1 MQSSSFSDLL
11 ATGSDGS
18 PGSGNPLIL
27 FAMLLL
33 AGYACGEGLRRLGL
47 PRLTGYIVLGLV
59 IGDSGFGWL
68 DITSRAS
75 LRLFVDVGLALLLL
89 ELGQRI
95 DLQWMRR
102 ERWLWV
108 IAIGEIGLTWL
119 MAFTALTW
127 FDFSRAEAAFLAA
140 VVVSTSPVVVMF
152 MTREEGADGQVSNRV
167 LALSALNSLAAF
179 VGATILLPLLRYER
193 EGGGLAEIGHLLLRP
208 TWLLFGSFA
217 LGIAVFALFR
227 FCARWFGKTANAQ
240 FVLAMGMVILAV
252 GISHTL
258 ELSVLCAMLTIGL
271 LVKNADPSRR
281 IRHIE
286 FGVTSEVL
294 CVILF
299 IVAGASAHFT
309 GTPGVLAAATALIAA
324 RFAAKLIPV
333 YAISPLTPLG
343 FSRAGLLGIALAP
356 LSGFTALVLVDPSSA
371 AFADS
376 GRLIAVFLTAVAI
389 LEIAGPI
396 LVQFAFRRARESHV
410 VEEV

>member
-1 MQSSSFSDLL
+1 MYSSSFPDLP
-11 ATGSDGS
+11 ATGFDGG
-18 PGSGNPLIL
+18 PWSGNPLIL
-27 FAMLLL
+27 FATLLL

-68 DITSRAS
+68 DMTSRAS

-119 MAFTALTW
+119 LAFTALTW

-179 VGATILLPLLRYER
+179 VGATVLLPLLRYER

-208 TWLLFGSFA
+208 TWLLFGSFM

-227 FCARWFGKTANAQ
+227 FCARWFGKTAHAQ
-240 FVLAMGMVILAV
+240 FVLAMGMVILTV
-252 GISHTL
+252 GIAHAL

-299 IVAGASAHFT
+299 IVAGASARFT
-309 GTPGVLAAATALIAA
+309 GTPGILAAATALIAA
-324 RFAAKLIPV
+324 RFVAKLIPV

-343 FSRAGLLGIALAP
+343 MSRAGLLGIALAP

-389 LEIAGPI
+389 LEIVGPL
-396 LVQFAFRRARESHV
+396 LVQFAFRRARESHA
-410 VEEV
+410 VEES

>member
-1 MQSSSFSDLL
+1 MHSFSFSDLF
-11 ATGSDGS
+11 ATGPDGTPWS
-18 PGSGNPLIL
+18 GSPLIL
-27 FAMLLL
+27 FATLLL

-59 IGDSGFGWL
+59 LGDSGFGWL
-68 DITSRAS
+68 DVSSRAS

-89 ELGQRI
+89 ELGQRL

-119 MAFTALTW
+119 LAFTALTW

-208 TWLLFGSFA
+208 TWLLFGSFL
-217 LGIAVFALFR
+217 LGVVVFVLFR
-227 FCARWFGKTANAQ
+227 FCARWFGKSANAQ

-252 GISHTL
+252 GISHVL

-309 GTPGVLAAATALIAA
+309 GTPGILAAATALIAA
-324 RFAAKLIPV
+324 RFVAKLIPV
-333 YAISPLTPLG
+333 YAIAPLTPLG
-343 FSRAGLLGIALAP
+343 LSRAGLLGIALAP

-371 AFADS
+371 AFAAS

-389 LEIAGPI
+389 LEIVGPL